1 MSRRVILF
9 LDGEEPNAVLVRRIL
24 AEETAAL
31 VVATDGA
38 AKYAMQHAIKLD
50 VIVGDMDSLTQDAAD
65 FYAAQ
70 GTQFVSV
77 PEQYSNDFEKALRFV
92 ASTAGNTTRVYVFGI
107 HGRRTDHVLTNFSVM
122 QRFTDNFEEFIAYD
136 ETLVHRFLTTKNNT
150 INFSLPRSA
159 IVSLTPLPVA
169 EGVTTRGLLY
179 PLEDATM
186 VFGANDGLSNRI
198 EDENG
203 AGVVIRSGAL
213 LVSHLF

>member
-31 VVATDGA
+31 IVATDGA

-50 VIVGDMDSLTQDAAD
+50 AIVGDMDSLTQDAAD
-65 FYAAQ
+65 YYTAQ
-70 GTQFVSV
+70 GTQIISV
-77 PEQYSNDFEKALRFV
+77 PEQYSNDFEKALRFI
-92 ASTAGNTTRVYVFGI
+92 ASAGSDMKICVFGI

-150 INFSLPRSA
+150 INFSLPRRT

-179 PLEDATM
+179 PLENATM
-186 VFGANDGLSNRI
+186 VFGADDGLSNRI